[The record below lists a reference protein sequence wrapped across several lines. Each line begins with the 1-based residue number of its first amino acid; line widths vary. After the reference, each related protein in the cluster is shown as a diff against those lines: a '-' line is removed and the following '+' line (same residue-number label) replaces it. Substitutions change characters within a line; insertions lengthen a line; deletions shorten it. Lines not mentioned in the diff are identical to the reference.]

1 MTRDGGTTVETVGVG
16 EPRIGRDEP
25 RGTGCPQRSKAQMDK
40 VLCVVIWA
48 PEDVW
53 RLDVTLTL
61 MKVI

>member
-1 MTRDGGTTVETVGVG
+1 MELKWGTVCETLEWENRELDEMSQEERG
-16 EPRIGRDEP
+16 PR
-25 RGTGCPQRSKAQMDK
+25 RSAQMDK
-40 VLCVVIWA
+40 VLCVVILA